1 MDGGPSKGDVLSQE
15 TKKSIAD
22 VSDIGTVRWRVAVEG
37 VSYEA
42 YARSL
47 TLTVSPLV
55 RRTLMWRF
63 RMAVV
68 PLLSVAALCLS
79 AIYYWD
85 VSGFLYLVSPELA
98 RPYTLQ
104 LPSVLVSYE
113 VFGLTILVLYRIY
126 HGAYNRRI
134 IRLLHE
140 EGQMEKAKRELLWGD
155 QGLLIQ
161 SPDMCQRLPWTMI
174 VGFVLI
180 KDTWFLR
187 TKGAG
192 TLPIPARIL
201 DKMHDGAALIA
212 FIKDKITEK
221 PLGGYA

>member
-85 VSGFLYLVSPELA
+85 VSGFLYLVSP
-98 RPYTLQ
+98 
-104 LPSVLVSYE
+104 
-113 VFGLTILVLYRIY
+113 
-126 HGAYNRRI
+126 N
-134 IRLLHE
+134 
-140 EGQMEKAKRELLWGD
+140 
-155 QGLLIQ
+155 
-161 SPDMCQRLPWTMI
+161 
-174 VGFVLI
+174 
-180 KDTWFLR
+180 
-187 TKGAG
+187 
-192 TLPIPARIL
+192 
-201 DKMHDGAALIA
+201 
-212 FIKDKITEK
+212 
-221 PLGGYA
+221 